1 MRGIGELTPEK
12 RRRIDSM
19 SGVFVSIGSTLAPAL
34 GVIYIIAP
42 MRAEAPVLLKSSLLP
57 ES

>member
-1 MRGIGELTPEK
+1 
-12 RRRIDSM
+12 M